1 MNMKNKATLVWV
13 ILFLGFLVSAPLMAQ
28 RPMFGSSEG
37 EDRRILL
44 DYAVF
49 NEPSK
54 GLLRLEVYHQV
65 YNHAMVFKNEN
76 GVWKARY
83 TLEVVIR
90 EDNGDQVGRD
100 STLRDIVVASEL
112 KANSRSDYR
121 IGQSN
126 FWLSHDKYEVTLRV
140 KDLNGGVLY
149 HRERKVKLER
159 FEGKYPKLSDVE
171 FVHALGSDTAAGNG
185 FVKGES
191 LVIVPSLRKSFGGH
205 DTSSLYYYLEIEK
218 GNDYQD
224 TLIME
229 SILSTRSAGMIYRD
243 TIWVGLKEQTTR
255 QLRQVSLKGYKAG
268 EYTLEVNLRGRR
280 YKRIDTK
287 IRDFVIE
294 WTQDALLQNDF
305 KTALEQLSLI
315 AEADELDGMKKLTVQ
330 EERMGAFDQF
340 WLQRD
345 PSPGTP
351 ENEVKNEFYRRIAV
365 ANRNF
370 AFMRRDGWR
379 TDRGRVFVRH
389 GEPDQVDDYP
399 VSVESAPY
407 QEWHYYQNGRYRKFT
422 FVDET
427 GDGDFKLVY
436 PYDGLNQTPEF

>member
-1 MNMKNKATLVWV
+1 
-13 ILFLGFLVSAPLMAQ
+13 
-28 RPMFGSSEG
+28 MFGASEG
-37 EDRRILL
+37 EDRRIML

-65 YNHAMVFKNEN
+65 YSHAMVFKNEN

-83 TLEVVIR
+83 SLEVVIR
-90 EDNGDQVGRD
+90 NNDGAQAGRD
-100 STLRDIVVASEL
+100 STLRDIVVASEVR
-112 KANSRSDYR
+112 ANSRTDFR
-121 IGQSN
+121 IGQAN
-126 FWLSHDKYEVTLRV
+126 FWLSPGKYEMTLRV
-140 KDLNGGVLY
+140 KDLNGGVLF
-149 HRERKVKLER
+149 HREKKIKLEK
-159 FEGKYPKLSDVE
+159 FEGKYPKLSDIE
-171 FVHALGSDTAAGNG
+171 FVQAIGSDTAAGNG
-185 FVKGES
+185 FVKEGG

-205 DTSSLYYYLEIEK
+205 DTSSLCYYVEVEK
-218 GNDYQD
+218 GKDYQD

-229 SILSTRSAGMIYRD
+229 SIISTRSQGMIYRD
-243 TIWVGLKEQTTR
+243 TIWVGLKDQTTR

-280 YKRIDTK
+280 YKRIDAK

-294 WTQDALLQNDF
+294 WTQDALVQHDF
-305 KTALEQLSLI
+305 KTALEQLSLV
-315 AEADELDGMKKLTVQ
+315 AESGELNGLKKLTVQ
-330 EERMGAFDQF
+330 EERMAAFDQF
-340 WLQRD
+340 WQQRD

-351 ENEVKNEFYRRIAV
+351 ENEVKSEFYRRIAV

-370 AFMRRDGWR
+370 TFMRREGWR

-399 VSVESAPY
+399 VSVDTPPY

-436 PYDGLNQTPEF
+436 PYDGLNQTPDF